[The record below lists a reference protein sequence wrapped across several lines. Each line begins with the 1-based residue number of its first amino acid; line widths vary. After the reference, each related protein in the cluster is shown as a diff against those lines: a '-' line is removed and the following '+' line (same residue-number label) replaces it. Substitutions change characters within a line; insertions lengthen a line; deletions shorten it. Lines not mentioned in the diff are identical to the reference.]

1 VLGVDLLNKIAID
14 RSLAEITLRKYEK
27 PEALKDRELVRK
39 LCLSVGLLQ
48 PGDSRDIIV
57 DILLILLQSK
67 DPLTSQEVEERVIE
81 YRKQNGL
88 QLLGIAS
95 SNIRRQLLRLREIFI
110 VEKVKNSYIINE
122 NTTLQYIFAEKIE
135 KYYLNSIVERVKDY
149 VAEAD
154 KRFPRQ

>member
-1 VLGVDLLNKIAID
+1 MDLSKIAID

-57 DILLILLQSK
+57 DILLIILQCK

-81 YRKQNGL
+81 YRKHHQM

-95 SNIRRQLLRLREIFI
+95 SNIRRQLLRLRELFI

-122 NTTLQYIFAEKIE
+122 SATLQYIFAEKIE

-149 VAEAD
+149 VIEAD
-154 KRFPRQ
+154 KRFPR

>member
-1 VLGVDLLNKIAID
+1 LNKISVD

-27 PEALKDRELVRK
+27 PDSLKDRELVRK
-39 LCLSVGLLQ
+39 LCLSIGLLQ

-57 DILLILLQSK
+57 DILFVLLKSNGA
-67 DPLTSQEVEERVIE
+67 LTSIEVEEQVIAL
-81 YRKQNGL
+81 RKENKL

-95 SNIRRQLLRLREIFI
+95 SNIRRQLLRLRELFI

-122 NTTLQYIFAEKIE
+122 NSKLVEIFSQKIE
-135 KYYLNSIVERVKDY
+135 KYYLNSITERVREY
-149 VAEAD
+149 AIEID

>member
-1 VLGVDLLNKIAID
+1 VNKIAID
-14 RSLAEITLRKYEK
+14 RSLAEVTFRKYEK
-27 PEALKDRELVRK
+27 PESLKDRELVRK

-57 DILLILLQSK
+57 DILYILLRSSA
-67 DPLTSQEVEERVIE
+67 PLTSLEVEEQVIQF
-81 YRKQNGL
+81 RKESNL

-95 SNIRRQLLRLREIFI
+95 SNIRRQLLRLRGLFI

-122 NTTLQYIFAEKIE
+122 NSKLAYIFNEKIE
-135 KYYLNSIVERVKDY
+135 KYYLNSIVERVKEY
-149 VAEAD
+149 VMEID

>member
-1 VLGVDLLNKIAID
+1 MNKIAID

-27 PEALKDRELVRK
+27 PDTLKDRELVRK

-57 DILLILLQSK
+57 DILFVMLKSK
-67 DPLTSQEVEERVIE
+67 DPLTSLEVEEHVIAF
-81 YRKQNGL
+81 RKEHKL

-95 SNIRRQLLRLREIFI
+95 SNIRRQLLRLRELFI

-122 NTTLQYIFAEKIE
+122 SSKLQYIFEEKIE
-135 KYYLNSIVERVKDY
+135 KYYLNSIVERVKEY
-149 VAEAD
+149 VTEID

>member
-1 VLGVDLLNKIAID
+1 MNKIAID

-27 PEALKDRELVRK
+27 PEGLKDRELVRK

-57 DILLILLQSK
+57 DILLIILQSK

-81 YRKQNGL
+81 YRKQNNL

-95 SNIRRQLLRLREIFI
+95 SNIRRQILRLRDIFI
-110 VEKVKNSYIINE
+110 VEKVKNSYIVNE
-122 NTTLQYIFAEKIE
+122 NTTLQYIFNEKIE
-135 KYYLNSIVERVKDY
+135 KYHLNSIVERVKEY
-149 VAEAD
+149 VIEAD
-154 KRFPRQ
+154 KRFPR